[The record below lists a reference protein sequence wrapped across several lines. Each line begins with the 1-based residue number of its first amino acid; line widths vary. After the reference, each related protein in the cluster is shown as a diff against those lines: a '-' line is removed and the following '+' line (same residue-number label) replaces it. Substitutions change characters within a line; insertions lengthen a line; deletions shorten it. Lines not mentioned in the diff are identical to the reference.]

1 MRSDQPVQT
10 HPPAKQKQPAPT
22 SKTPVAD
29 QVQQVYDACIEKAN
43 RHDVGG
49 IVGCFAP
56 NGTSAMSDGGT
67 DRGRD
72 KIRDSMITLWKGI
85 PDMTRLPQI
94 MLFAPGGRTTAT
106 LVLET
111 ATHKGPIGP
120 LAATGRRLGMWGVQ
134 LINWT
139 ADNLI
144 ASNVH
149 TFDQATVLAQLGV
162 IKIPHRPVASALWG
176 KPIVVK
182 ATGSA
187 TEKRN
192 LAKVTAMTNGM
203 TARKLDV
210 MQATLAGDVAF
221 HNLGG
226 PSDIHGLANVVRFF
240 ELILRAF
247 PDMKIDQLTAFAAGD
262 WVFVYRRWQG
272 TNTGPSQV
280 LGVAK
285 PTGRRV
291 TYHTAEFYRFDNGRV
306 NALWSVNDRLHII
319 QQLRLLGARSTAN
332 PKRTP

>member
-1 MRSDQPVQT
+1 MQT
-10 HPPAKQKQPAPT
+10 PPPAKKPKPVPA
-22 SKTPVAD
+22 SKTPIAD
-29 QVQQVYDACIEKAN
+29 QVQRVYAECIDKAN
-43 RHDVGG
+43 RHDVDG

-72 KIRDSMITLWKGI
+72 KIRDSMIKLWKGI
-85 PDMTRLPQI
+85 PDMTRRPQI

-106 LVLET
+106 LVLEN

-120 LAATGRRLGMWGVQ
+120 LAATGKRLGMWGVQ
-134 LINWT
+134 LITWT

-162 IKIPHRPVASALWG
+162 IKIPHRPVASSLWG

-187 TEKRN
+187 AEKQN
-192 LAKVTAMTNGM
+192 LAKVTAVTNAM

-210 MQATLAGDVAF
+210 MQATLAGDATF

-226 PSDIHGLANVVRFF
+226 PSDISGRGNVVRFF
-240 ELILRAF
+240 ELILKAF
-247 PDMKIDQLTAFAAGD
+247 PDMKVDQLTAFAAGD

-272 TNTGPSQV
+272 TNTGPSHV

-306 NALWSVNDRLHII
+306 KELWSVNDRLHII
-319 QQLRLLGARSTAN
+319 QQLRLLGARGAAARKPT
-332 PKRTP
+332 R